1 MHKDLVI
8 HRPAVKAPKDS
19 RAAEYWKLVRAHGT
33 SRAKMVDFI
42 CGIGGY
48 GTRHVRSAIEF
59 SIKDYY
65 SDLSVENLWKLLCSD
80 KIDVGP
86 DPKLPPEHMA
96 IAKHLFWRVH
106 AEHKDSLWEWG
117 TSEAYE
123 GWEDSDTPFETF
135 TGIRVDWTWEVHGRQ
150 GGHLC
155 MLNCGVTN
163 LECSEDE
170 LRERLEAKDRYRD
183 SAGRCSTEY
192 DVAHKHVRDLFII
205 CVQNTIDLEPRKISA
220 EVEYRA
226 AWRLW
231 VSFCEDELTE
241 AIEQYESRET
251 LSGDAETLYGML
263 TNIGDMQSDDYTPEQ
278 RARLAES
285 FKVICDM
292 AGVKIGE

>member
-8 HRPAVKAPKDS
+8 PRPSRKDMKDS
-19 RAAEYWKLVRAHGT
+19 HAAEYWKLVRAHGT

-48 GTRHVRSAIEF
+48 GTRNIRSAIEF
-59 SIKDYY
+59 NIKDRY
-65 SDLSVENLWKLLCSD
+65 SNLDVENLWKLLCSD
-80 KIDVGP
+80 KMDVGP
-86 DPKLPPEHMA
+86 ESTLPPEHMA

-117 TSEAYE
+117 AGEAYE
-123 GWEDSDTPFETF
+123 GWKDSDVPYETF
-135 TGIRVDWTWEVHGRQ
+135 AGIRVDWSWEVHGRS

-155 MLNCGVTN
+155 MLTCGVTN

-170 LRERLEAKDRYRD
+170 LRARLEAKDRYRD
-183 SAGRCSTEY
+183 SAGRWTTEY
-192 DVAHKHVRDLFII
+192 DVAHKQVRDLFII
-205 CVQNTIDLEPRKISA
+205 CVQNSVDLQGRKISE

-231 VSFCEDELTE
+231 TSFCEDELDE
-241 AIEQYESRET
+241 AIKQYEARET
-251 LSGDAETLYGML
+251 LSDDAGILYGML
-263 TNIGDMQSDDYTPEQ
+263 TNTADMQSDDYTPER
-278 RARLAES
+278 RALFAES
-285 FKVICDM
+285 LKAICGM

>member
-8 HRPAVKAPKDS
+8 PLPSVKVPKDS
-19 RAAEYWKLVRAHGT
+19 HAAEYWKLVRAHGT

-48 GTRHVRSAIEF
+48 GTRHIRSAIEF
-59 SIKDYY
+59 SIKDHY
-65 SDLSVENLWKLLCSD
+65 SNLDVENLWKLLCSG
-80 KIDVGP
+80 KMDVGP

-96 IAKHLFWRVH
+96 LAKHLFWRVH

-117 TSEAYE
+117 AGEAYE
-123 GWEDSDTPFETF
+123 GWADSDCPYETF
-135 TGIRVDWTWEVHGRQ
+135 AGIRVNWEWQIHGRS

-155 MLNCGVTN
+155 MTECGRINT
-163 LECSEDE
+163 ECSDDD
-170 LRERLEAKDRYRD
+170 LRERLEANRD
-183 SAGRCSTEY
+183 SAGRWTTEY
-192 DVAHKHVRDLFII
+192 DIAHTEVRNLFII
-205 CVQNTIDLEPRKISA
+205 CVQNTVDLDHRKISA

-241 AIEQYESRET
+241 AIKLYESRET
-251 LSGDAETLYGML
+251 LSEDAGLILEVLKSDGLVKPETV
-263 TNIGDMQSDDYTPEQ
+263 
-278 RARLAES
+278 ES
-285 FKVICDM
+285 FKAICDM